1 MFICLRLRSLA
12 AEDLVYTKK
21 FLLLRLPYQEALNSS
36 AVVRHL
42 ERTGVQKVKT
52 DSRKK
57 VKKMLLWTYLALHTR
72 GRYLSQAS
80 SRHKENVGVFW
91 WARAFNFMI
100 GRKKMMMHILEPKVS
115 EEAAVFLGILTE
127 RKEYKNKL

>member
-42 ERTGVQKVKT
+42 ERTGVKNLRPIQE
-52 DSRKK
+52 KK
-57 VKKMLLWTYLALHTR
+57 WKKMLLWTYLALHTR

-80 SRHKENVGVFW
+80 SRHKENVGVF
-91 WARAFNFMI
+91 
-100 GRKKMMMHILEPKVS
+100 
-115 EEAAVFLGILTE
+115 
-127 RKEYKNKL
+127 

>member
-42 ERTGVQKVKT
+42 ERTGVKKVKT

-57 VKKMLLWTYLALHTR
+57 VKKNVIMNLLSPTY
-72 GRYLSQAS
+72 
-80 SRHKENVGVFW
+80 
-91 WARAFNFMI
+91 ARALFI
-100 GRKKMMMHILEPKVS
+100 ASELPPQRKRRRFLMS
-115 EEAAVFLGILTE
+115 AREERTEKNDDAHFRTESLCGSCGISRNIDGAE
-127 RKEYKNKL
+127 GIQE

>member
-42 ERTGVQKVKT
+42 ERTGVKKVKT
-52 DSRKK
+52 DSGKK
-57 VKKMLLWTYLALHTR
+57 VKKNVIMNLLSPTY
-72 GRYLSQAS
+72 
-80 SRHKENVGVFW
+80 
-91 WARAFNFMI
+91 ARALFI
-100 GRKKMMMHILEPKVS
+100 ASELPPQRKRRR
-115 EEAAVFLGILTE
+115 FLMSARL
-127 RKEYKNKL
+127 

>member
-1 MFICLRLRSLA
+1 MFICLRLRSRA

-42 ERTGVQKVKT
+42 ERTGVKKVKT

-57 VKKMLLWTYLALHTR
+57 VKKNVIMNLLRLHTR

-80 SRHKENVGVFW
+80 SRHKENVGVF
-91 WARAFNFMI
+91 
-100 GRKKMMMHILEPKVS
+100 
-115 EEAAVFLGILTE
+115 
-127 RKEYKNKL
+127 